1 MAYTVGHIDHI
12 ACPTPDENI
21 DHVKDF
27 YTRVLGFKTEIDTRL
42 SNGHRMVFMSN
53 GETRF
58 EVYTGEER
66 HGLRG
71 IIDHFCIMCTD
82 IDDLAAAI
90 KAEGYEM
97 EEPTKVFY
105 EDGRLQ
111 FALWFFTGPCGERIE
126 LYENNMTE

>member
-1 MAYTVGHIDHI
+1 MAFTVGHIDHI

-21 DHVKDF
+21 DKVKDF
-27 YTRVLGFKTEIDTRL
+27 YERVLGFKTEVDTRL
-42 SNGHRMVFMSN
+42 PNTHRMVFLSN

-71 IIDHFCIMCTD
+71 IIDHFCIKCTG
-82 IDDLAAAI
+82 IDELAAKI

-97 EEPTKVFY
+97 EDPVKEFDENGNLLV
-105 EDGRLQ
+105 
-111 FALWFFTGPCGERIE
+111 ALWFFTGPCGERIE
-126 LYENNMTE
+126 LYENNRP